1 MKNREEI
8 FVEAKRQGLI
18 LTGHY
23 FIDYQNGVLINSAY
37 LISKARRLMET
48 MSLEESITRLIEEEG
63 SKNSKTWSNP
73 IS

>member
-8 FVEAKRQGLI
+8 FAEAKKQGLI

-23 FIDYQNGVLINSAY
+23 FIDYQHGMLINSAY

-48 MSLEESITRLIEEEG
+48 MSLEESILRLIEEEG
-63 SKNSKTWSNP
+63 EKSNKTWSNS